1 MKGPVTACADCALHP
16 SPFRLTDRL
25 RLPEAQAL
33 SQRERV
39 TITRP
44 AITTPLSRALISK
57 SFPAPRPA
65 TRGAAS
71 DRVIM
76 LAFFDIVAA
85 ASAPRSSPVPPG
97 RIAPHPAKIAPIALF
112 FSDRSAIAPRSFL
125 PIPWGGRPP
134 PGLAFGEHEDR
145 LCGGGGDANV
155 FSRVAPSVLS
165 AIASDPPPHRSATG
179 RKEAATSPETARP
192 PVAHRAH
199 PWPSVRHGCPPRPP
213 GRRP

>member
-44 AITTPLSRALISK
+44 AITTSLPRALISK
-57 SFPAPRPA
+57 PFPAPRPA
-65 TRGAAS
+65 THGAAS

-85 ASAPRSSPVPPG
+85 ASAPRSSPVPQG
-97 RIAPHPAKIAPIALF
+97 RIAAHPAKIAPIALF
-112 FSDRSAIAPRSFL
+112 FFGSQCNRPRSFL
-125 PIPWGGRPP
+125 PIPWGGGAP
-134 PGLAFGEHEDR
+134 PGLAFGEPEDR

-155 FSRVAPSVLS
+155 FGRVAPSVSS
-165 AIASDPPPHRSATG
+165 AIASDPPPHRFATG
-179 RKEAATSPETARP
+179 RKEAATSPGTARP
-192 PVAHRAH
+192 PDAHKARL
-199 PWPSVRHGCPPRPP
+199 WPSARRGCPPRPP